1 MATHVDHERY
11 DFVWD
16 QTEESRRLPP
26 CRTRALPKGAFKGA
40 QAGRLC
46 SFWGEASLGRAA
58 TIFPRSHERLTECS
72 DDWDC

>member
-1 MATHVDHERY
+1 MSATIL
-11 DFVWD
+11 FGIKL
-16 QTEESRRLPP
+16 RRVGGFRRAGPEG
-26 CRTRALPKGAFKGA
+26 ALPKGAFKGA